1 MSPSLALRVSTT
13 RISGTAE
20 NSHEETTEGV
30 VLDEQNR
37 DACFWVHGWI
47 LSTMADP
54 ESLAMVVRR

>member
-1 MSPSLALRVSTT
+1 MSPSLALGVSTT

-37 DACFWVHGWI
+37 DACIWVHGWI
-47 LSTMADP
+47 LSTYG
-54 ESLAMVVRR
+54 